1 MLNPRVFSW
10 RMRALR
16 SSRWM
21 GWGRHRGLRVG
32 VVSSLGAFLMLAAL
46 CPLPAM
52 ADAADQPQWGD
63 RGSIP
68 MECPFHPGRA
78 ATISS
83 ALQFS
88 LQHTQAVAPDETP
101 TAPAGLLAETGVIVF
116 ASAFLRPLAA
126 RVVRPASVPLYL
138 LHASLIR

>member
-1 MLNPRVFSW
+1 
-10 RMRALR
+10 
-16 SSRWM
+16 M
-21 GWGRHRGLRVG
+21 GWGRRRGLRVG
-32 VVSSLGAFLMLAAL
+32 VASSLCAFLILAAL

-52 ADAADQPQWGD
+52 ADVAEQPEWSD
-63 RGSIP
+63 RASIP

-88 LQHTQAVAPDETP
+88 LQHMQAVAPDETP
-101 TAPAGLLAETGVIVF
+101 TAPAGLLAETGVMVF
-116 ASAFLRPLAA
+116 RPVPLRPPAA